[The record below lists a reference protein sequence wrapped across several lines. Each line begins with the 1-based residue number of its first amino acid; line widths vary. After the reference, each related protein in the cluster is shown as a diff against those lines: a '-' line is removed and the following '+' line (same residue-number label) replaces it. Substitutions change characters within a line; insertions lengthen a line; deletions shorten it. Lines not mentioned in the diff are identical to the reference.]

1 MFVLHHDDYDTIQV
15 IPDLLDTNP
24 YDEHKLLEKVS
35 PVTLFILNKDNK
47 LEVVAIQKDVNPGT
61 EATGQRCSVNH
72 VLKNFAKFTGKH
84 LRWSLFLSQVDG
96 MIGAKNFCRANQWN
110 GFYMTRTSFMKDLR

>member
-1 MFVLHHDDYDTIQV
+1 MFVLHHDDYDTIQA

-35 PVTLFILNKDNK
+35 PITLFILNKDNK

-61 EATGQRCSVNH
+61 EATGQRCSVNNMFS
-72 VLKNFAKFTGKH
+72 KI
-84 LRWSLFLSQVDG
+84 SQ
-96 MIGAKNFCRANQWN
+96 NLQANTCA
-110 GFYMTRTSFMKDLR
+110 GVSF